1 MRNDNTDTSTAHC
14 SLINNAHCMS
24 VVCVVQLTHAVLNK
38 ELKHC
43 GHLEDLEVNE
53 NVKGKAKAY
62 VVKYMSKYPGA
73 YRPSNYSP

>member
-1 MRNDNTDTSTAHC
+1 
-14 SLINNAHCMS
+14 MS
-24 VVCVVQLTHAVLNK
+24 DVGLQLTHAVLNK

-43 GHLEDLEVNE
+43 GHFEDLEVNE

-62 VVKYMSKYPGA
+62 VNKYMAKFPGA

>member
-1 MRNDNTDTSTAHC
+1 MTIPIPVLLIVVLSTTH
-14 SLINNAHCMS
+14 IMS
-24 VVCVVQLTHAVLNK
+24 VVCVVQLTHAVMNK